1 MKKKENEISRERLFL
16 LAQNE
21 LNKRRILNGPTTATT
36 TTATTTTKKTD
47 FLLKKDKGHG
57 LYEFLFHRLAV
68 DTNIW
73 ATFCMKICCQEL

>member
-1 MKKKENEISRERLFL
+1 M
-16 LAQNE
+16 AQQQQQQQQQQQR
-21 LNKRRILNGPTTATT
+21 KRI
-36 TTATTTTKKTD
+36 

-57 LYEFLFHRLAV
+57 LDEFLFHRLAV